1 MTHKERAIDIVTK
14 ITNQLVE
21 DGCRVSKPM
30 VKKIS
35 LIANEEIIRSGK
47 TIDWSLVEVKK
58 QIELL

>member
-21 DGCRVSKPM
+21 DGCRVSKQM
-30 VKKIS
+30 IKKIS
-35 LIANEEIIRSGK
+35 LIAIDEIIRSGK
-47 TIDWSLVEVKK
+47 TIDWSLFEVKK

>member
-35 LIANEEIIRSGK
+35 LIALEEIIL
-47 TIDWSLVEVKK
+47 SL
-58 QIELL
+58 IHI

>member
-35 LIANEEIIRSGK
+35 LIAIDEIIRSGK

>member
-30 VKKIS
+30 IKKIS
-35 LIANEEIIRSGK
+35 LIAIDEIIRSGK
-47 TIDWSLVEVKK
+47 TINWSLVEVKK

>member
-30 VKKIS
+30 IKKIS
-35 LIANEEIIRSGK
+35 LITIDEIIRSGK